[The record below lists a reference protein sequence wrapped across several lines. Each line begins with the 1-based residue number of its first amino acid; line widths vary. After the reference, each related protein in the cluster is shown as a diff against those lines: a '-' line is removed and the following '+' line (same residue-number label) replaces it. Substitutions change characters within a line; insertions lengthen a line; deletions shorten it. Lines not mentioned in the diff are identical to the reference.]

1 MAPSYHINS
10 THYDPQSKVLAPEAS
25 HRHYLDDGEGFTL
38 QSSNDS
44 GHDELVE
51 EYSLVR
57 VDDE

>member
-10 THYDPQSKVLAPEAS
+10 YDPQSKVLGLAPEAS
-25 HRHYLDDGEGFTL
+25 HRRYLDDGEGFTL